1 MSLVFGGQIV
11 VVPGLRTVSFLDD
24 PTVRLKR
31 GANFRQRKAGES
43 PTIVVVHST
52 KGWPTHD
59 HPAPQQ
65 VHERA
70 AEERDLGARAVI
82 AYWRSGKRIAGAHAV
97 LDADGVA
104 YCAADLETEA
114 AYHASEH
121 NGRSVGIEVVQGRD
135 AAFFR
140 AQVDA
145 LPVLVGAV
153 CDRLGIP
160 RKVAHPYR
168 GGPRDAST
176 PGVYGHR
183 DLTDN
188 RGFGDPGDLLMEAL
202 VSAGWAAF

>member
-1 MSLVFGGQIV
+1 MSLVFGGQRV
-11 VVPGLRTVSFLDD
+11 DVPGLSTVSFMDD
-24 PTVRLKR
+24 SAVRLKR
-31 GANFRQRKAGES
+31 GANFRPRKPSEA

-59 HPAPQQ
+59 RPAPQQ
-65 VHERA
+65 VHERE
-70 AEERDLGARAVI
+70 AEERDLGAWTLI
-82 AYWRSGKRIAGAHAV
+82 SYWRSGRRIAGAHVV

-114 AYHASEH
+114 AYHASGH

-140 AQVDA
+140 AQVTA
-145 LPVLVGAV
+145 LPLLVGAV
-153 CDRLGIP
+153 CARLGIP
-160 RKVAHPYR
+160 HHVAHPYR
-168 GGPRDAST
+168 GGPRDASA

-183 DLTDN
+183 DLTDS

-202 VSAGWAAF
+202 VGAGWMAF